1 MAATS
6 PTAHPALEG
15 ELMNPAPVEVAAAC
29 VVLWLVSV
37 RALKELTGVVELAVV
52 EILVVGAPAYN

>member
-1 MAATS
+1 
-6 PTAHPALEG
+6 
-15 ELMNPAPVEVAAAC
+15 MNPAPVEVAAAC